1 MYRNEVQSI
10 LPTYD
15 VDCDA
20 YYLMNNYERVYLDS
34 ISDCKY
40 CSHQMAINPTELTS
54 HTSSTVNQ
62 CSVEIIALSQDNSQ
76 AESLMQYRQEL
87 PERNDDGDTLHSYV
101 SEESLLSDSST
112 CIHHNDDENGLDRV
126 PLLIDSLS
134 EQETYY
140 SNSLN
145 QNMSD
150 HAIDSPMSENTV
162 ITPLMENLS
171 QSESESVTENKI
183 TDSRISHASTYF
195 SPDSNKQKSS
205 QHQTVSYIH
214 AGGSMQ
220 SRYDQKTSL
229 LVTAHS
235 FVAKSHSGDAER
247 ISPHKLFSFICID
260 QNSIVPVRYCRYC
273 HIFMPPRSFHCRICN
288 WYGCDRNITLV
299 VYEDLIIIVPGWAIV
314 LEFEIMDIL

>member
-15 VDCDA
+15 VDFDA

-40 CSHQMAINPTELTS
+40 CPHQMAINATELTS
-54 HTSSTVNQ
+54 QTSSTVNQ
-62 CSVEIIALSQDNSQ
+62 SSVEIIALSPDNSQ
-76 AESLMQYRQEL
+76 AESFMQYRQEL
-87 PERNDDGDTLHSYV
+87 PERNDDGESLRSYV
-101 SEESLLSDSST
+101 SEESSLSDSST
-112 CIHHNDDENGLDRV
+112 CIHRNDDGNGLDRV

-150 HAIDSPMSENTV
+150 RAIDSPVSENTV

-171 QSESESVTENKI
+171 QSASESIAENKI
-183 TDSRISHASTYF
+183 TDSIISHTSTYF
-195 SPDSNKQKSS
+195 SPDSNNQKSS
-205 QHQTVSYIH
+205 LHQTVSYIP

-220 SRYDQKTSL
+220 SRYDQKTL
-229 LVTAHS
+229 FLVTAHS
-235 FVAKSHSGDAER
+235 FVAKPHSEDAER

-260 QNSIVPVRYCRYC
+260 QNSIVPVRYCRY
-273 HIFMPPRSFHCRICN
+273 
-288 WYGCDRNITLV
+288 
-299 VYEDLIIIVPGWAIV
+299 
-314 LEFEIMDIL
+314 

>member
-15 VDCDA
+15 VDFDA

-40 CSHQMAINPTELTS
+40 YPHQMAINATELTS
-54 HTSSTVNQ
+54 QTSSTVNQ
-62 CSVEIIALSQDNSQ
+62 SSVEIIALSPDNSQ
-76 AESLMQYRQEL
+76 AESFMQYRQEL
-87 PERNDDGDTLHSYV
+87 PERNDDGESLRSYV
-101 SEESLLSDSST
+101 SEESSLSDSST
-112 CIHHNDDENGLDRV
+112 CIHRNDDGNRLDRI

-150 HAIDSPMSENTV
+150 RAIDSPVSENTV

-171 QSESESVTENKI
+171 QSASESIAENKI
-183 TDSRISHASTYF
+183 IDSIISHTSTYF
-195 SPDSNKQKSS
+195 SPDSNNQKSS
-205 QHQTVSYIH
+205 LHQTVSYIP

-220 SRYDQKTSL
+220 SRYDQKTL
-229 LVTAHS
+229 FLVTAHS
-235 FVAKSHSGDAER
+235 FVAKSHSEDAER

-288 WYGCDRNITLV
+288 WY
-299 VYEDLIIIVPGWAIV
+299 
-314 LEFEIMDIL
+314 